1 MTLISRM
8 ITSQVSIKCLAA
20 LKASDV
26 RRPSAD
32 NDLFCRA
39 IASDRPP
46 ELHQPTRTGASA
58 NAPDGVSAGPS
69 PLTMPCSSRSSV
81 MPACQP
87 HLVAVFLFCFA
98 CLSRAW
104 RIHYCIIT
112 MSCPVL
118 CVSVSVPPSPSTRFG
133 LSVSF
138 VTLFLFTTRLDLVCT
153 LEFLLHVV
161 VSPSCPLHPVS
172 SLPSHELV
180 LIGLV
185 V

>member
-1 MTLISRM
+1 M

-46 ELHQPTRTGASA
+46 EFHQPTRTGASA

-112 MSCPVL
+112 MSCPL
-118 CVSVSVPPSPSTRFG
+118 CPRSSVSVHAFRS
-133 LSVSF
+133 LCVSF

-161 VSPSCPLHPVS
+161 VSPGCPLHPVS